1 MNKISLP
8 KYEELKK
15 LMLINS
21 GIVHMLPSDCKTL
34 SDKIFKKNG
43 NRISETT
50 FKRIY
55 GFAFSKYSPSLFTL
69 DVLARYCGYKS
80 WDAFC
85 EKQDKNDETTSVK
98 ELSWQVLKQNA
109 DKITGFAL
117 QALKNK
123 SGIPYNQ
130 TIEREFIDYHFDE
143 FLNSN
148 CTGTILCAPS
158 GYGKTIALCQWIEK
172 KAAIDTLKGN
182 NDIILLFS
190 SNAVMSVLVSGGDIH
205 DWMLAL
211 LGYGTDNDI
220 NVLLDIKQRKDS
232 KFYLI
237 IDGFDE
243 QMFKGD
249 HFKII
254 LNQLVDIFSFYQHHD
269 WFKLILTT
277 RTATWINNRHE
288 LEINSNT
295 WFTGFNQNPNCIN
308 VPLLN
313 LLEIEAL
320 CGQIKLSI
328 ENSIP
333 VNIIQNFNHP
343 LYFQFYYQQHKENF
357 IKTNIDHISFYETL
371 STFILKK
378 VYLGHYS
385 TEKILLIKT
394 LIEQLDITNNVYQI
408 NKLKIVGDIKKSPH
422 AYQELINVGFI
433 REFTENNNYP
443 YNTYIIFGNTDFM
456 EHSIAKTLLYNNGNL
471 LDIDLVKAINS
482 LLANNKHKVNV
493 LKWCIMHA
501 IKSGQLKNIEY
512 IIEVQL
518 TINEKSELITF
529 LGEVLETEYSSTT
542 GNDSIIKYFKNSFSD
557 ELFDYFFGL
566 ELINTD
572 YKKFLHVLLKFDLS
586 DQKKVLIHSTLAII
600 AAIQLDLNDF
610 EINLSKL
617 KAFPKAEYDAFSVN
631 PLSCLDAIY
640 YHLKYGIIKT
650 EALIDLTKL
659 YFGNLHTIS
668 VKKSASNDMLYLLG
682 LFTMLLCNNPKK
694 TLRFI
699 SFLNKNY
706 GSLAKEG
713 NDSQYGFFIKIFMS
727 NAYLELGE
735 QTKVSETYHSIAV
748 DYEENEDL
756 LTPYMKILF
765 HSVKIKI
772 LLNTSQENLVPN
784 EMKKINDI
792 AVNSGYKFP
801 KLYIT
806 SMLLQSLS
814 LQNSTP
820 GFYKQLSNDF
830 NNIINEC
837 GLNPQLFLDY
847 ITVNRK

>member
-69 DVLARYCGYKS
+69 DVLSRYCGYKS
-80 WDAFC
+80 WAAFC
-85 EKQDKNDETTSVK
+85 EKQDKDETTPAK
-98 ELSWQVLKQNA
+98 ELSWQTLKQNA

-130 TIEREFIDYHFDE
+130 TIEREFIDHHFDE
-143 FLNSN
+143 FLASN
-148 CTGTILCAPS
+148 LTGTILCAPS
-158 GYGKTIALCQWIEK
+158 GYGKTIALCQWVEK
-172 KAAIDTLKGN
+172 KAAIDALKGN
-182 NDIILLFS
+182 NDIVLLFS
-190 SNAVMSVLVSGGDIH
+190 SNAVMSVIISGKDIH

-211 LGYGTDNDI
+211 LGYDTDNDI
-220 NVLLDIKQRKDS
+220 SVLLDVKQRKDA

-243 QMFKGD
+243 HMFKGD

-288 LEINSNT
+288 LEINNNT
-295 WFTGFNQNPNCIN
+295 WFTGFGQDPSYIN
-308 VPLLN
+308 IPLLN
-313 LLEIEAL
+313 LQEINFL
-320 CGQIKLSI
+320 CSQINLNI
-328 ENSIP
+328 ENAIP
-333 VNIIQNFNHP
+333 NIVIESFNHP
-343 LYFQFYYQQHKENF
+343 LYFQFYYQQHKEF
-357 IKTNIDHISFYETL
+357 SSQTNIDHISFYELL

-394 LIEQLDITNNVYQI
+394 LVEELDIANNVYII
-408 NKLKIVGDIKKSPH
+408 NKLKVAGDIKKSPH
-422 AYQELINVGFI
+422 AYQELINIGFI
-433 REFTENNNYP
+433 REFTENNNYVQH
-443 YNTYIIFGNTDFM
+443 TYIVFGNTDFM

-471 LDIDLVKAINS
+471 LDIDLVRSINS
-482 LLANNKHKVNV
+482 LLTNNKHKVKV

-512 IIEVQL
+512 ITDVQL
-518 TINEKSELITF
+518 TTNEKSELITF
-529 LGEVLETEYSSTT
+529 LGEVLQTEYASTT
-542 GNDSIIKYFKNSFSD
+542 GNDSIINYFKNSFSD

-566 ELINTD
+566 ELVNTD
-572 YKKFLHVLLKFDLS
+572 YRKFLHVLLKFDLS
-586 DQKKVLIHSTLAII
+586 NQKKVLIYSTLAII
-600 AAIQLDLNDF
+600 AAIQLDLNDL
-610 EINLSKL
+610 EINLAKL
-617 KAFPKAEYDAFSVN
+617 KAFPKDEFEAFAVN
-631 PLSCLDAIY
+631 PLSCLDAVY
-640 YHLKYGIIKT
+640 YQLKYGIIKT
-650 EALIDLTKL
+650 GALIDLTKL
-659 YFGNLHTIS
+659 YFKRPYDIS
-668 VKKSASNDMLYLLG
+668 IKESASNDMLYLLG

-699 SFLNKNY
+699 NFLDKNY
-706 GSLAKEG
+706 RSKIKE
-713 NDSQYGFFIKIFMS
+713 NDNSQYGFFIKIFKA
-727 NAYLELGE
+727 NAYLELGDE
-735 QTKVSETYHSIAV
+735 EKVSETYESIAI
-748 DYEENEDL
+748 DYEENEGL

-765 HSVKIKI
+765 HSVKIKT
-772 LLNTSQENLVPN
+772 LLNTAEESMVSN
-784 EMKKINDI
+784 EMKNINDI
-792 AVNSGYKFP
+792 ALNSGYKFP

-806 SMLLQSLS
+806 SMLLQSIT
-814 LQNSTP
+814 LQNSSP
-820 GFYKQLSNDF
+820 ASYKQLNIDF
-830 NNIINEC
+830 NNIIKEC

-847 ITVNRK
+847 IAINRK